1 MNETS
6 EETYYR
12 TRIIHSLAEVGQ
24 KQWDK
29 LLQLQT
35 DATPFMSYAFLHALH
50 ESGAATEQTG
60 WKSCYLTIWH
70 GELLAAAMPL
80 YEKSHS
86 YGEYVF
92 DWAWADAYH
101 QHGLNYYPKLL
112 SAIPFTPV
120 SGNRLMARDAISQKK
135 LLEELMRFQNAKQFS
150 STHILFTTTQEAKLL
165 DEAGFLLRQGIQFH
179 WLNKNYVNFEDFLQS
194 LEQKKRKNIRAE
206 RRKVNQAGIE
216 FLHICGKDITEQD
229 WGFFLQCYEKTYS
242 EHHSSPY
249 LNLKFFLQIG
259 KEMPENIHLI
269 FAKRNN
275 IPIAS
280 SLLVHD
286 HDTLYGRYWGC
297 LEQVPCLHFETAY
310 YQAIEFCIHQKIALF
325 EGGAQGEHKMARG
338 FLPQKTY
345 SAHSLRE
352 PAFSD
357 AVARFLQRETG
368 GIEHYLDELNDR
380 TPFKPSIVKETET
393 IPNGNT

>member
-12 TRIIHSLAEVGQ
+12 MRVIHSLAEVGQ
-24 KQWDK
+24 KRWDE

-35 DATPFMSYAFLHALH
+35 DSTPFMSYAFLHALH
-50 ESGAATEQTG
+50 ESGAATEETG
-60 WKSCYLTIWH
+60 WKCCYLTLWH
-70 GELLAAAMPL
+70 GEILEAAMPL

-120 SGNRLMARDAISQKK
+120 SGNRLMARSADSQKK
-135 LLEELMRFQNAKQFS
+135 LLEELIRFEASGRFS
-150 STHILFTTTQEAKLL
+150 STHILFTTAQEATMLN
-165 DEAGFLLRQGIQFH
+165 ETGFLLRQGIQFH
-179 WLNKNYVNFEDFLQS
+179 WLNKNYVDFEDFLQS

-206 RRKVNQAGIE
+206 RRKVSQAGIE
-216 FLHICGKDITEQD
+216 FLHIAGKDITEVD
-229 WGFFLQCYEKTYS
+229 WRFFKQCYDKTYE

-280 SLLVHD
+280 SLLIHTK
-286 HDTLYGRYWGC
+286 DTLFGRYWGC
-297 LEQVPCLHFETAY
+297 MEHVPCLHFETAY
-310 YQAIEFCIHQKIALF
+310 YQAIEFCIQHKISVF

-345 SAHSLRE
+345 SAHALRE
-352 PAFSD
+352 PAFFD

-380 TPFKPSIVKETET
+380 TPFKEKIV
-393 IPNGNT
+393 